1 MIHKNPNI
9 KDVIL
14 MAKQKNRKVNSKII
28 LKAYQY
34 AKMKHGNQLRKSGE
48 PYIIH
53 PLNVAYI
60 VAQMGLDSST
70 ICAAL
75 LHDVVEDTDA
85 VHNDIEEKFSP
96 EIAELVEGVTKI
108 PDTFDS
114 IEERQAENYKKLFT
128 AMEKDIR
135 VILLKIADRLH
146 NVRTLKYLNREK
158 QKYIAKETID
168 IYAPIAN
175 KLGMFDMKNN
185 MENEAFKY
193 LNPHEYRILYYK
205 IKEIESKKISLLIK
219 SRERIKELCMKHR
232 IKVNVSIEEKPIYS
246 LYKKMQNRKKEL
258 EEINDLFAMKIIVD
272 SKTDC
277 YIAMGI
283 LMEYYQFIPL
293 TFKDYIS
300 IPRENMY
307 QALQSILIGEEGIIF
322 KVKIC
327 NQIMNEISKNGILA
341 YLKSYEKDEQIFIE
355 DKLKGIKNSLELEK
369 SLKLGNNHNH
379 KTFLQVLKTELFEEE
394 VYVFTSKGELVIL
407 PKGATIID
415 FAYKLSEEIGNNM
428 ISCEVNS
435 KKVPITTELI
445 DGDIVNITT
454 SKEDKE
460 NKQKTFANS
469 YYIDFNSLNIVKTAK
484 AKNCILKNLYTK
496 INRTNKEKIEKS
508 KEPIIMKNK
517 DNVEMMKENKEKF
530 FKKKN
535 IAFQFYMQDKEG
547 LALDMA
553 QKMKQYNLN
562 ILSFNT
568 NFISKEYVKIDMEVE
583 IDNFNQSDLL
593 EKLKTALG
601 EKNNSFNIIEE

>member
-9 KDVIL
+9 EDVIL
-14 MAKQKNRKVNSKII
+14 IAKQKNRKVNLKII

-34 AKMKHGNQLRKSGE
+34 AKTKHGNQIRKSGE

-85 VHNDIEEKFSP
+85 VHNDIEKIFSP

-108 PDTFDS
+108 SDSFDS

-146 NVRTLKYLNREK
+146 NVKTLRYLSREK

-175 KLGMFDMKNN
+175 KLGMYNIKNEL
-185 MENEAFKY
+185 ENESFKY

-205 IKEIESKKISLLIK
+205 IKEIESKKINLLIR
-219 SRERIKELCMKHR
+219 SRERIKELCIKHK

-246 LYKKMQNRKKEL
+246 LYKKMHNRKKEL
-258 EEINDLFAMKIIVD
+258 EEINDLFAMKVIVNN
-272 SKTDC
+272 KTDC
-277 YIAMGI
+277 YIVMGI

-307 QALQSILIGEEGIIF
+307 QALQSILIGEEGVIF

-327 NQIMNEISKNGILA
+327 NNIMNEISQNGILA
-341 YLKSYEKDEQIFIE
+341 YLKSFQKEDNIFLE
-355 DKLKGIKNSLELEK
+355 NNLKGIINSLELKKNLENK
-369 SLKLGNNHNH
+369 KNFELNNHEYNQ
-379 KTFLQVLKTELFEEE
+379 KMFLQTLKTELFEEE
-394 VYVFTSKGELVIL
+394 VYVFTPKGELIIL
-407 PKGATIID
+407 PKGALVVD
-415 FAYKLSEEIGNNM
+415 FAYKISEEIGNNM
-428 ISCEVNS
+428 IYSQVNN
-435 KKVPITTELI
+435 KNVPFIYELE
-445 DGDIVNITT
+445 DGDIVNIITT
-454 SKEDKE
+454 NEDK
-460 NKQKTFANS
+460 NKFSNS
-469 YYIDFNSLNIVKTAK
+469 YFINFDLVNILKTAK
-484 AKNCILKNLYTK
+484 AKNCILKNIYLK
-496 INRTNKEKIEKS
+496 LNKEKENV
-508 KEPIIMKNK
+508 NK
-517 DNVEMMKENKEKF
+517 DNKENIKNIKNIDDLDNLSM
-530 FKKKN
+530 KDKNKKN
-535 IAFQFYMQDKEG
+535 IYFEICMQDKEG

-553 QKMKQYNLN
+553 QKIKQYGIN
-562 ILSFNT
+562 IVSFNT
-568 NFISKEYVKIDMEVE
+568 NPISSEYVKINMEVE
-583 IDNFNQSDLL
+583 VENYNQIKSIDN
-593 EKLKTALG
+593 LKAFF
-601 EKNNSFNIIEE
+601 KDNNPI

>member
-9 KDVIL
+9 EDVIL
-14 MAKQKNRKVNSKII
+14 IAKQKNRKVNLKII

-34 AKMKHGNQLRKSGE
+34 AKTKHGNQIRKSGE

-60 VAQMGLDSST
+60 VAQMGLDNST

-85 VHNDIEEKFSP
+85 VHNDIEKIFSP

-108 PDTFDS
+108 SDSFDS

-146 NVRTLKYLNREK
+146 NVKTLRYLSREK

-175 KLGMFDMKNN
+175 KLGMYNIKNEL
-185 MENEAFKY
+185 ENESFKY

-205 IKEIESKKISLLIK
+205 IKEIESKKINLLIR
-219 SRERIKELCMKHR
+219 SRERIKELCIKHK

-246 LYKKMQNRKKEL
+246 LYKKMHNRKKEL
-258 EEINDLFAMKIIVD
+258 EEINDLFAMKVIVNN
-272 SKTDC
+272 KVDC
-277 YIAMGI
+277 YIVMGI

-307 QALQSILIGEEGIIF
+307 QALQSILIGEEGVIF

-327 NQIMNEISKNGILA
+327 NNIMNEISQNGILA
-341 YLKSYEKDEQIFIE
+341 YLKSFQKEDNIFLE
-355 DKLKGIKNSLELEK
+355 NNLKGIINSLELKKNLENK
-369 SLKLGNNHNH
+369 KNFELNNHEYNQ
-379 KTFLQVLKTELFEEE
+379 KMFLQTLKTELFEEE
-394 VYVFTSKGELVIL
+394 VYVFTPKGELIIL
-407 PKGATIID
+407 PKGALVVD
-415 FAYKLSEEIGNNM
+415 FAYKISEEIGNNM
-428 ISCEVNS
+428 IYSQVNN
-435 KKVPITTELI
+435 KNVPFIYELE
-445 DGDIVNITT
+445 DGDIVNIITT
-454 SKEDKE
+454 NEDK
-460 NKQKTFANS
+460 NKFLNS
-469 YYIDFNSLNIVKTAK
+469 YFIKFDLVNILKTAK
-484 AKNCILKNLYTK
+484 AKNCILKNIYLK
-496 INRTNKEKIEKS
+496 LNKEKENV
-508 KEPIIMKNK
+508 NK
-517 DNVEMMKENKEKF
+517 DNKENIKNIKNIDDLDNLSM
-530 FKKKN
+530 KDKNKKN
-535 IAFQFYMQDKEG
+535 IYFEICMQDKEG

-553 QKMKQYNLN
+553 QKIKQYGIN
-562 ILSFNT
+562 IVSFNT
-568 NFISKEYVKIDMEVE
+568 NPISSEYVKINMEVE
-583 IDNFNQSDLL
+583 VENYNQIKSIDN
-593 EKLKTALG
+593 LKAFF
-601 EKNNSFNIIEE
+601 KDNNPI

>member
-34 AKMKHGNQLRKSGE
+34 AKTKHGNQIRKSGE

-85 VHNDIEEKFSP
+85 VHNDIEKIFSP

-108 PDTFDS
+108 SDSFDS

-146 NVRTLKYLNREK
+146 NVKTLRYLSREK

-175 KLGMFDMKNN
+175 KLGMYNIKNEL
-185 MENEAFKY
+185 ENESFKY

-205 IKEIESKKISLLIK
+205 IKEIESKKINLLIR
-219 SRERIKELCMKHR
+219 SRERIKELCIKHK

-246 LYKKMQNRKKEL
+246 LYKKMHNRKKEL
-258 EEINDLFAMKIIVD
+258 EEINDLFAMKVIVNN
-272 SKTDC
+272 KTDC
-277 YIAMGI
+277 YIVMGI

-307 QALQSILIGEEGIIF
+307 QALQSILIGEEGVIF

-327 NQIMNEISKNGILA
+327 NNIMNEISQNGILA
-341 YLKSYEKDEQIFIE
+341 YLKSFQKEDNIFLE
-355 DKLKGIKNSLELEK
+355 NNLKGIINSLELKKNLENK
-369 SLKLGNNHNH
+369 KNFKLNNHEYNQ
-379 KTFLQVLKTELFEEE
+379 KMFLQTLKTELFEEE
-394 VYVFTSKGELVIL
+394 VYVFTPKGELIIL
-407 PKGATIID
+407 PKGALVVD
-415 FAYKLSEEIGNNM
+415 FAYKISEEIGNNM
-428 ISCEVNS
+428 IYSQVNN
-435 KKVPITTELI
+435 KNVPFIYELE
-445 DGDIVNITT
+445 DGDIVNIITT
-454 SKEDKE
+454 NEDN
-460 NKQKTFANS
+460 NKFSNS
-469 YYIDFNSLNIVKTAK
+469 YFINFDLVNILKTAK
-484 AKNCILKNLYTK
+484 AKNCILKNIYLK
-496 INRTNKEKIEKS
+496 LNKEKENV
-508 KEPIIMKNK
+508 NK
-517 DNVEMMKENKEKF
+517 DNKENIKNIKNIDDLDNLNM
-530 FKKKN
+530 KDKNKKN
-535 IAFQFYMQDKEG
+535 IYFEICMQDKEG

-553 QKMKQYNLN
+553 QKIKQYGIN
-562 ILSFNT
+562 IVSFNT
-568 NFISKEYVKIDMEVE
+568 NPISSEYVKINMEVE
-583 IDNFNQSDLL
+583 VENYNQIKSIDN
-593 EKLKTALG
+593 LKAFF
-601 EKNNSFNIIEE
+601 KDNNPI

>member
-9 KDVIL
+9 EDVIL
-14 MAKQKNRKVNSKII
+14 IAKQKNRKVNLKII

-34 AKMKHGNQLRKSGE
+34 AKTKHGNQIRKSGE

-85 VHNDIEEKFSP
+85 VHNDIEKIFSP

-108 PDTFDS
+108 SDSFDS

-146 NVRTLKYLNREK
+146 NVKTLRYLSREK

-175 KLGMFDMKNN
+175 KLGMYNIKNEL
-185 MENEAFKY
+185 ENESFKY

-205 IKEIESKKISLLIK
+205 IKEIESKKINLLIR
-219 SRERIKELCMKHR
+219 SRERIKELCIKHK

-246 LYKKMQNRKKEL
+246 LYKKMHNRKKEL
-258 EEINDLFAMKIIVD
+258 EEINDLFAMKVIVNN
-272 SKTDC
+272 KTDC
-277 YIAMGI
+277 YIVMGI

-307 QALQSILIGEEGIIF
+307 QALQSILIGEEGVIF

-327 NQIMNEISKNGILA
+327 NNIMNEISQNGILA
-341 YLKSYEKDEQIFIE
+341 YLKSFQKEDNIFLE
-355 DKLKGIKNSLELEK
+355 NNLKGIINSLELKKNLENK
-369 SLKLGNNHNH
+369 KNFELNNHEYNQ
-379 KTFLQVLKTELFEEE
+379 KMFLQTLKTELFEEE
-394 VYVFTSKGELVIL
+394 VYVFTPKGELIIL
-407 PKGATIID
+407 PKGALVVD
-415 FAYKLSEEIGNNM
+415 FAYKISEEIGNNM
-428 ISCEVNS
+428 IYSQVNN
-435 KKVPITTELI
+435 KNVPFIHELE
-445 DGDIVNITT
+445 DGDIVNIITT
-454 SKEDKE
+454 NEDK
-460 NKQKTFANS
+460 NKFLNS
-469 YYIDFNSLNIVKTAK
+469 YFINFDLVNILKTAK
-484 AKNCILKNLYTK
+484 AKNCILKNIYLK
-496 INRTNKEKIEKS
+496 LNKEKENV
-508 KEPIIMKNK
+508 NK
-517 DNVEMMKENKEKF
+517 DNKENIKNIDDLDNLSMKD
-530 FKKKN
+530 KNKKN
-535 IAFQFYMQDKEG
+535 IYFEICMQDKEG

-553 QKMKQYNLN
+553 QKIKQYGIN
-562 ILSFNT
+562 IVSFNT
-568 NFISKEYVKIDMEVE
+568 NPISSEYVKINMEVE
-583 IDNFNQSDLL
+583 VENYNQIKSIDN
-593 EKLKTALG
+593 LKAFF
-601 EKNNSFNIIEE
+601 KDNNPI

>member
-14 MAKQKNRKVNSKII
+14 IAKQKNRKVNSKII

-34 AKMKHGNQLRKSGE
+34 AKTKHGNQIRKSGE

-85 VHNDIEEKFSP
+85 VHNDIEKIFSP

-108 PDTFDS
+108 SDSFDS

-146 NVRTLKYLNREK
+146 NVKTLRYLSREK

-175 KLGMFDMKNN
+175 KLGMYNIKNEL
-185 MENEAFKY
+185 ENESFKY

-205 IKEIESKKISLLIK
+205 IKEIESKKINLLIR
-219 SRERIKELCMKHR
+219 SRERIKELCIKHK

-246 LYKKMQNRKKEL
+246 LYKKMHNRKKEL
-258 EEINDLFAMKIIVD
+258 EEINDLFAMKVIVNN
-272 SKTDC
+272 KADC
-277 YIAMGI
+277 YIVMGI

-307 QALQSILIGEEGIIF
+307 QALQSILIGEEGVIF

-327 NQIMNEISKNGILA
+327 NNIMNEISQNGILA
-341 YLKSYEKDEQIFIE
+341 YLKSFQKEDNIFLE
-355 DKLKGIKNSLELEK
+355 NNLKGIINSLELKKNLENK
-369 SLKLGNNHNH
+369 KNFELNNHEYNQ
-379 KTFLQVLKTELFEEE
+379 KMFLQTLKTELFEEE
-394 VYVFTSKGELVIL
+394 VYVFTPKGELIIL
-407 PKGATIID
+407 PKGALVVD
-415 FAYKLSEEIGNNM
+415 FAYKISEEIGNNM
-428 ISCEVNS
+428 IYSQVNN
-435 KKVPITTELI
+435 KNVPFIYELE
-445 DGDIVNITT
+445 DGDIVNIITT
-454 SKEDKE
+454 NEDK
-460 NKQKTFANS
+460 NKFLNS
-469 YYIDFNSLNIVKTAK
+469 YFINFDLVNILKTAK
-484 AKNCILKNLYTK
+484 AKNCILKNIYLK
-496 INRTNKEKIEKS
+496 LNKEKENV
-508 KEPIIMKNK
+508 NK
-517 DNVEMMKENKEKF
+517 DNKENIKNIDDLDNLSMKD
-530 FKKKN
+530 KNKKN
-535 IAFQFYMQDKEG
+535 IYFEICMQDKEG

-553 QKMKQYNLN
+553 QKIKQYGIN
-562 ILSFNT
+562 IVSFNT
-568 NFISKEYVKIDMEVE
+568 NPISSEYVKINMEVE
-583 IDNFNQSDLL
+583 VENYNQIKSIDN
-593 EKLKTALG
+593 LKAFF
-601 EKNNSFNIIEE
+601 KDNNPI

>member
-9 KDVIL
+9 EDVIL
-14 MAKQKNRKVNSKII
+14 IAKQKNRKVNSKII

-34 AKMKHGNQLRKSGE
+34 AKTKHGNQIRKSGE

-85 VHNDIEEKFSP
+85 VHNDIEKIFSP

-108 PDTFDS
+108 SDSFDS

-146 NVRTLKYLNREK
+146 NVKTLRYLSREK

-175 KLGMFDMKNN
+175 KLGMYNIKNEL
-185 MENEAFKY
+185 ENESFKY

-205 IKEIESKKISLLIK
+205 IKEIESKKINLLIR
-219 SRERIKELCMKHR
+219 SRERIKELCIKHK

-246 LYKKMQNRKKEL
+246 LYKKMHNRKKEL
-258 EEINDLFAMKIIVD
+258 EEINDLFAMKVIVNN
-272 SKTDC
+272 KTDC
-277 YIAMGI
+277 YIVMGI

-307 QALQSILIGEEGIIF
+307 QALQSILIGEEGVIF

-327 NQIMNEISKNGILA
+327 NNIMNEISQNGILA
-341 YLKSYEKDEQIFIE
+341 YLKSFQKEDNIFLE
-355 DKLKGIKNSLELEK
+355 NNLKGIINSLELKKNLENK
-369 SLKLGNNHNH
+369 KNFKLNNHEYNQ
-379 KTFLQVLKTELFEEE
+379 KMFLQTLKTELFEEE
-394 VYVFTSKGELVIL
+394 VYVFTPKGELIIL
-407 PKGATIID
+407 PKGALVVD
-415 FAYKLSEEIGNNM
+415 FAYKISEEIGNNM
-428 ISCEVNS
+428 IYSQVNN
-435 KKVPITTELI
+435 KNVPFIYELE
-445 DGDIVNITT
+445 DGDIVNIITT
-454 SKEDKE
+454 NEDN
-460 NKQKTFANS
+460 NKFSNS
-469 YYIDFNSLNIVKTAK
+469 YFINFDLVNILKTAK
-484 AKNCILKNLYTK
+484 AKNCILKNIYLK
-496 INRTNKEKIEKS
+496 LNKEKENV
-508 KEPIIMKNK
+508 NK
-517 DNVEMMKENKEKF
+517 DNKENIKNIKNIDDLDNLNM
-530 FKKKN
+530 KDKNKKN
-535 IAFQFYMQDKEG
+535 IYFEICMQDKEG

-553 QKMKQYNLN
+553 QKIKQYGIN
-562 ILSFNT
+562 IVSFNT
-568 NFISKEYVKIDMEVE
+568 NPISSEYVKINMEVE
-583 IDNFNQSDLL
+583 VENYNQIKSIDN
-593 EKLKTALG
+593 LKAFF
-601 EKNNSFNIIEE
+601 KDNNPI

>member
-14 MAKQKNRKVNSKII
+14 IAKQKNRKVNSKII

-34 AKMKHGNQLRKSGE
+34 AKTKHGNQIRKSGE

-85 VHNDIEEKFSP
+85 VHNDIEKIFSP

-108 PDTFDS
+108 SDSFDS

-146 NVRTLKYLNREK
+146 NVKTLRYLSREK

-175 KLGMFDMKNN
+175 KLGMYNIKNEL
-185 MENEAFKY
+185 ENESFKY

-205 IKEIESKKISLLIK
+205 IKEIESKKINLLIR
-219 SRERIKELCMKHR
+219 SRERIKELCIKHK

-246 LYKKMQNRKKEL
+246 LYKKMHNRKKEL
-258 EEINDLFAMKIIVD
+258 EEINDLFAMKVIVNN
-272 SKTDC
+272 KVDC
-277 YIAMGI
+277 YIVMGI

-307 QALQSILIGEEGIIF
+307 QALQSILIGEEGVIF

-327 NQIMNEISKNGILA
+327 NNIMNEISQNGILA
-341 YLKSYEKDEQIFIE
+341 YLKSFQKEDNIFLE
-355 DKLKGIKNSLELEK
+355 NNLKGIINSLELKKNLENK
-369 SLKLGNNHNH
+369 KNFELNNHEYNQ
-379 KTFLQVLKTELFEEE
+379 KMFLQTLKTELFEEE
-394 VYVFTSKGELVIL
+394 VYVFTPKGELIIL
-407 PKGATIID
+407 PKGALVVD
-415 FAYKLSEEIGNNM
+415 FAYKISEEIGNNM
-428 ISCEVNS
+428 IYSQVNN
-435 KKVPITTELI
+435 KNVPFIYELE
-445 DGDIVNITT
+445 DGDIVNIITT
-454 SKEDKE
+454 NEDN
-460 NKQKTFANS
+460 NKFSNS
-469 YYIDFNSLNIVKTAK
+469 YFINFEKYLF
-484 AKNCILKNLYTK
+484 K
-496 INRTNKEKIEKS
+496 I
-508 KEPIIMKNK
+508 
-517 DNVEMMKENKEKF
+517 
-530 FKKKN
+530 
-535 IAFQFYMQDKEG
+535 
-547 LALDMA
+547 
-553 QKMKQYNLN
+553 KQR
-562 ILSFNT
+562 
-568 NFISKEYVKIDMEVE
+568 KRKC
-583 IDNFNQSDLL
+583 
-593 EKLKTALG
+593 K
-601 EKNNSFNIIEE
+601 

>member
-9 KDVIL
+9 EDVIL
-14 MAKQKNRKVNSKII
+14 IAKQKNRKVNLKII

-34 AKMKHGNQLRKSGE
+34 AKTKHGNQIRKSGE

-85 VHNDIEEKFSP
+85 VHNDIEKIFSP

-108 PDTFDS
+108 SDSFDS

-146 NVRTLKYLNREK
+146 NVKTLRYLSREK

-175 KLGMFDMKNN
+175 KLGMYNIKNEL
-185 MENEAFKY
+185 ENESFKY

-205 IKEIESKKISLLIK
+205 IKEIESKKINLLIR
-219 SRERIKELCMKHR
+219 SRERIKELCIKHK

-246 LYKKMQNRKKEL
+246 LYKKMHNRKKEL
-258 EEINDLFAMKIIVD
+258 EEINDLFAMKVIVNN
-272 SKTDC
+272 KTDC
-277 YIAMGI
+277 YIVMGI

-307 QALQSILIGEEGIIF
+307 QALQSILIGEEGVIF

-327 NQIMNEISKNGILA
+327 NNIMNEISQNGILA
-341 YLKSYEKDEQIFIE
+341 YLKSFQKEDNIFLE
-355 DKLKGIKNSLELEK
+355 NNLKGIINSLELKKNLENK
-369 SLKLGNNHNH
+369 KNFELNNHEYNQ
-379 KTFLQVLKTELFEEE
+379 KMFLQTLKTELFEEE
-394 VYVFTSKGELVIL
+394 VYVFTPKGELIIL
-407 PKGATIID
+407 PKGALVVD
-415 FAYKLSEEIGNNM
+415 FAYKISEEIGNNM
-428 ISCEVNS
+428 IYSQVNN
-435 KKVPITTELI
+435 KNVPFIYELE
-445 DGDIVNITT
+445 DGDIVNIITT
-454 SKEDKE
+454 NEDK
-460 NKQKTFANS
+460 NKFLNS
-469 YYIDFNSLNIVKTAK
+469 YFINFDLVNILKTAK
-484 AKNCILKNLYTK
+484 AKNCILKNIYLK
-496 INRTNKEKIEKS
+496 LNKEKENV
-508 KEPIIMKNK
+508 NK
-517 DNVEMMKENKEKF
+517 DNKENIKNIKNIDDLDNLSM
-530 FKKKN
+530 KDKNKKN
-535 IAFQFYMQDKEG
+535 IYFEICMQDKEG

-553 QKMKQYNLN
+553 QKIKQYGIN
-562 ILSFNT
+562 IVSFNT
-568 NFISKEYVKIDMEVE
+568 NPISSEYVKINMEVE
-583 IDNFNQSDLL
+583 VENYNQIKSIDN
-593 EKLKTALG
+593 LKAFF
-601 EKNNSFNIIEE
+601 KDNNPI

>member
-9 KDVIL
+9 EDVIL
-14 MAKQKNRKVNSKII
+14 IAKQKNRKVNLKII

-34 AKMKHGNQLRKSGE
+34 AKTKHGNQIRKSGE

-85 VHNDIEEKFSP
+85 VHNDIEKIFSP

-108 PDTFDS
+108 SDSFDS

-146 NVRTLKYLNREK
+146 NVKTLRYLSREK

-175 KLGMFDMKNN
+175 KLGMYNIKNEL
-185 MENEAFKY
+185 ENESFKY

-205 IKEIESKKISLLIK
+205 IKEIESKKINLLIR
-219 SRERIKELCMKHR
+219 SRERIKELCIKHK

-246 LYKKMQNRKKEL
+246 LYKKMHNRKKEL
-258 EEINDLFAMKIIVD
+258 EEINDLFAMKVIVNN
-272 SKTDC
+272 KVDC
-277 YIAMGI
+277 YIVMGI

-307 QALQSILIGEEGIIF
+307 QALQSILIGEEGVIF

-327 NQIMNEISKNGILA
+327 NNIMNEISQNGILA
-341 YLKSYEKDEQIFIE
+341 YLKSFQKEDNIFLE
-355 DKLKGIKNSLELEK
+355 NNLKGIINSLELKKNLENK
-369 SLKLGNNHNH
+369 KNFELNNHEYNQ
-379 KTFLQVLKTELFEEE
+379 KMFLQTLKTELFEEE
-394 VYVFTSKGELVIL
+394 VYVFTPKGELIIL
-407 PKGATIID
+407 PKGALVVD
-415 FAYKLSEEIGNNM
+415 FAYKISEEIGNNM
-428 ISCEVNS
+428 IYSQVNN
-435 KKVPITTELI
+435 KNVPFIYELE
-445 DGDIVNITT
+445 DGDIVNIITT
-454 SKEDKE
+454 NEDK
-460 NKQKTFANS
+460 NKFLNS
-469 YYIDFNSLNIVKTAK
+469 YFINFDLVNILKTAK
-484 AKNCILKNLYTK
+484 AKNCILKNIYLK
-496 INRTNKEKIEKS
+496 LNKEKENV
-508 KEPIIMKNK
+508 NK
-517 DNVEMMKENKEKF
+517 DNKENIKNIDDLDNLSMKD
-530 FKKKN
+530 KNKKN
-535 IAFQFYMQDKEG
+535 IYFEICMQDKEG

-553 QKMKQYNLN
+553 QKIKQYGIN
-562 ILSFNT
+562 IVSFNT
-568 NFISKEYVKIDMEVE
+568 NPISSEYVKINMEVE
-583 IDNFNQSDLL
+583 VENYNQIKSIDN
-593 EKLKTALG
+593 LKAFF
-601 EKNNSFNIIEE
+601 KDNNPI

>member
-9 KDVIL
+9 EDVIL
-14 MAKQKNRKVNSKII
+14 IAKQKNRKVNSKII

-34 AKMKHGNQLRKSGE
+34 AKTKHGNQIRKSGE

-85 VHNDIEEKFSP
+85 VHNDIEKIFSP

-108 PDTFDS
+108 SDSFDS

-146 NVRTLKYLNREK
+146 NVKTLRYLSREK

-175 KLGMFDMKNN
+175 KLGMYNIKNEL
-185 MENEAFKY
+185 ENESFKY

-205 IKEIESKKISLLIK
+205 IKEIESKKINLLIR
-219 SRERIKELCMKHR
+219 SRERIKELCIKHK

-246 LYKKMQNRKKEL
+246 LYKKMHNRKKEL
-258 EEINDLFAMKIIVD
+258 EEINDLFAMKVIVNN
-272 SKTDC
+272 KTDC
-277 YIAMGI
+277 YIVMGI

-307 QALQSILIGEEGIIF
+307 QALQSILIGEEGVIF

-327 NQIMNEISKNGILA
+327 NNIMNEISQNGILA
-341 YLKSYEKDEQIFIE
+341 YLKSFQKEDNIFLE
-355 DKLKGIKNSLELEK
+355 NNLKGIINSLELKKNLENK
-369 SLKLGNNHNH
+369 KNFKLNNHEYNQ
-379 KTFLQVLKTELFEEE
+379 KMFLQTLKTELFEEE
-394 VYVFTSKGELVIL
+394 VYVFTPKGELIIL
-407 PKGATIID
+407 PKGALVVD
-415 FAYKLSEEIGNNM
+415 FAYKISEEIGNNM
-428 ISCEVNS
+428 IYSQVNN
-435 KKVPITTELI
+435 KNVPFIYELE
-445 DGDIVNITT
+445 DGDIVNIITT
-454 SKEDKE
+454 NEDN
-460 NKQKTFANS
+460 NKFSNS
-469 YYIDFNSLNIVKTAK
+469 YFINFDLVNILKTAK
-484 AKNCILKNLYTK
+484 AKNCILKNIYLK
-496 INRTNKEKIEKS
+496 LNKEKENVNKDN
-508 KEPIIMKNK
+508 KENIKNIKNIDDLDNLNMKNK
-517 DNVEMMKENKEKF
+517 
-530 FKKKN
+530 KKKN
-535 IAFQFYMQDKEG
+535 IYFEICMQDKEG

-553 QKMKQYNLN
+553 QKIKQYGIN
-562 ILSFNT
+562 IVSFNT
-568 NFISKEYVKIDMEVE
+568 NPISSEYVKINMEVE
-583 IDNFNQSDLL
+583 VENYNQIKSIDN
-593 EKLKTALG
+593 LKAFF
-601 EKNNSFNIIEE
+601 KDNNPI